1 MNRKAGD
8 DDSLSREDKQADY
21 SSNSIRCGMGYFIFL
36 LLEPFSYNSLEY
48 IVNVP
53 YRTTI
58 GSCDLSCYLLGPISA
73 VWTLEVSTVPAG
85 LA

>member
-1 MNRKAGD
+1 
-8 DDSLSREDKQADY
+8 
-21 SSNSIRCGMGYFIFL
+21 MGYFIFL

-48 IVNVP
+48 IVTVP

-58 GSCDLSCYLLGPISA
+58 GSCDLFCYLLGPISA

-85 LA
+85 LEQVL